1 LAHTESDI
9 RRVAGVGMERY
20 RNLSGNSGVFAYELS
35 PGRIIVQFH
44 DGWKYE
50 YTNRSAGIE
59 AIVTMH
65 RLARAGSGLSGF
77 ISAHVRE
84 RYSRKFR

>member
-1 LAHTESDI
+1 
-9 RRVAGVGMERY
+9 MERY

-35 PGRIIVQFH
+35 AGRIVVQFN

-50 YTNRSAGIE
+50 YTNRSAGSE
-59 AIVTMH
+59 TVSTMH
-65 RLARAGSGLSGF
+65 RLARAGRGLSGF

-84 RYSRKFR
+84 GYSRKFR

>member
-1 LAHTESDI
+1 
-9 RRVAGVGMERY
+9 MERY

-65 RLARAGSGLSGF
+65 RLARAGSGMSGF